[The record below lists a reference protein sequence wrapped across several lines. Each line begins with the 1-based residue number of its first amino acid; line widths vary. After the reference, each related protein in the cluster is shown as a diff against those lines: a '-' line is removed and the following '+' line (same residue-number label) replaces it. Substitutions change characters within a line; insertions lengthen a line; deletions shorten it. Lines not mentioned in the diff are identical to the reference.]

1 MFRFLSILLL
11 LQSTYAVMPT
21 ANYTFQTITTTTET
35 TESII
40 VFPVVVSLTVAVA
53 FTIILSAVLCRY
65 YNKQV
70 KANEHDYQTVYNM

>member
-1 MFRFLSILLL
+1 MFRFLSIIIL

-21 ANYTFQTITTTTET
+21 ANYTFQTINAT

-53 FTIILSAVLCRY
+53 FTLILSAVLCRY
-65 YNKQV
+65 YNKHV
-70 KANEHDYQTVYNM
+70 KATDHEYQTVYNI

>member
-21 ANYTFQTITTTTET
+21 ANYTFQTINTT

-40 VFPVVVSLTVAVA
+40 VFPVVISLTVAIT
-53 FTIILSAVLCRY
+53 FTLILSAVLCQY

-70 KANEHDYQTVYNM
+70 KANEHDYQTVYHM

>member
-21 ANYTFQTITTTTET
+21 ANYTFQTINTT

-40 VFPVVVSLTVAVA
+40 VFPVVISLTVAVA

>member
-11 LQSTYAVMPT
+11 LQSTYAVMPP
-21 ANYTFQTITTTTET
+21 ANYTFQTINAT

-40 VFPVVVSLTVAVA
+40 VFPVVVSLSVAVA
-53 FTIILSAVLCRY
+53 FTLILSAVLCRY

-70 KANEHDYQTVYNM
+70 KANDHDYQTVYNM

>member
-11 LQSTYAVMPT
+11 LQSTYAVMPP
-21 ANYTFQTITTTTET
+21 ANYTFQTINAT

-70 KANEHDYQTVYNM
+70 KANDHDYHTVYHM

>member
-21 ANYTFQTITTTTET
+21 ANYTFQTINTT

-53 FTIILSAVLCRY
+53 FTLILSAVLCRY
-65 YNKQV
+65 YNKRV
-70 KANEHDYQTVYNM
+70 KENEHEYQTVYHM

>member
-11 LQSTYAVMPT
+11 LQSTYAVMPP
-21 ANYTFQTITTTTET
+21 ANYTFQTINAT

-40 VFPVVVSLTVAVA
+40 VFPVVVSLSVAVA
-53 FTIILSAVLCRY
+53 FTLILSAVLCRY

>member
-21 ANYTFQTITTTTET
+21 TNYTFQTINAT

-40 VFPVVVSLTVAVA
+40 VVPVVVSLTVAVA
-53 FTIILSAVLCRY
+53 FTIILSVVLCRY